1 MAVFLPPD
9 FYVRRH
15 FDLLNGL
22 GLDIGLRSVVGAVL
36 QAVSLLESNYLF
48 AMSGWSKYGIHKGLF
63 LWPIIWVALTAFV
76 FGLEQALQA
85 NFASLGLY
93 PGQLSGVWHILT
105 FPLIHGDF
113 NHLFSNAISL
123 FFVGTLLRYSFPKIF
138 DRVWLLAF
146 ILPGIGLWFIGR
158 PNFHIGASAWLYAL
172 VSFIF
177 FSGILR
183 LHVKLLAQSMLMV
196 FLYGSFLWGVLPHDP
211 TISWEGHLSGAITGL
226 ILALYYRHSEP
237 IVALRDEPIQHEEVS
252 WEDWKDPLDREVDF
266 EEVKG
271 EQHRPLKPRSTQQ
284 FRYEDGSSPDEWV

>member
-1 MAVFLPPD
+1 
-9 FYVRRH
+9 
-15 FDLLNGL
+15 
-22 GLDIGLRSVVGAVL
+22 
-36 QAVSLLESNYLF
+36 
-48 AMSGWSKYGIHKGLF
+48 MSGWSKYGIHKGLF
-63 LWPIIWVALTAFV
+63 LWPSIWVAVAVFI
-76 FGLEQALQA
+76 FGLEQVLNA
-85 NFASLGLY
+85 NFTPLGLY
-93 PGQLSGVWHILT
+93 PGELSGAWHILT

-113 NHLFSNAISL
+113 NHLFTNTISL
-123 FFVGTLLRYSFPKIF
+123 FFVGTLLRYSFPNIF

-146 ILPGIGLWFIGR
+146 LLPGVGLWFIGR

-183 LHVKLLAQSMLMV
+183 FHVKLLAQSMLMV
-196 FLYGSFLWGVLPHDP
+196 FLYGSFVWGVLPHDP